1 MAAAATVVR
10 EIRNLVI
17 VGALAAA
24 VAFLF
29 VNRGS
34 LLRTAKSDSEL
45 KYAEIPLPPSPI
57 SIEGAALEGDPKAR
71 LAVVMFSDFEC
82 PACRRFARLGLP
94 DLRARFLATGRAFL
108 AFRHFPQQEIHP
120 LALNAAASAVC
131 ASDVGRFRQAH
142 DALFAEDQLST
153 EFLSDLRGKLN
164 LIGPEG
170 EKCEAALGPT
180 RVKRDL
186 DEARYLRVPGT
197 PTFFV
202 GVSENGRVR
211 VLHRITGFKPS
222 NPVVEIVD
230 KLDRTLTSPR

>member
-1 MAAAATVVR
+1 
-10 EIRNLVI
+10 

-24 VAFLF
+24 AAFLF

-34 LLRTAKSDSEL
+34 LLGSGKPTSVL
-45 KYAEIPLPPSPI
+45 KYAEIPLPPTPI
-57 SIEGAALEGDPKAR
+57 SIEGAALEGDPQAR

-94 DLRARFLATGRAFL
+94 DLRARFLATGKAFL
-108 AFRHFPQQEIHP
+108 AFRHFPQQFHP
-120 LALNAAASAVC
+120 LAFNAAASAVC

-142 DALFAEDQLST
+142 DALFAENQLSA
-153 EFLSDLRGKLN
+153 EFLTDLRGTLN
-164 LIGPEG
+164 LAGPEA
-170 EKCEAALGPT
+170 EKCEAAYGPT

-186 DEARYLRVPGT
+186 DEAKYLRVPGT

-222 NPVVEIVD
+222 NPVVQFLE
-230 KLDRTLTSPR
+230 KLDRTLTPPH